1 MNPLLKLLTFL
12 LLVASNV
19 CNAQSSLN
27 VSQYPFHTIDVRCA
41 VDKESL
47 MLNKL
52 PNGKILTH
60 TMKIDSYYKYVD
72 VCKCSDIFGIDFTK
86 ESLLLI
92 IEAETHNMT
101 NIDHNNVFVLKDT
114 ERRKIICVVTN
125 GHCVR
130 WDAFPVWDVV
140 GVVIPKIPYGYT
152 LEFVFN
158 HADAQSYERNN

>member
-27 VSQYPFHTIDVRCA
+27 VSQYPFRTIDVRCA

-52 PNGKILTH
+52 PNGKIVTH

-92 IEAETHNMT
+92 IEATTHNKT
-101 NIDHNNVFVLKDT
+101 CIDLKNIFVLKDT
-114 ERRKIICVVTN
+114 ERRKITCVVTKDYWAM
-125 GHCVR
+125 
-130 WDAFPVWDVV
+130 WDVFPVWQVV
-140 GVVIPKIPYGYT
+140 GVVIPKIPYGYKV
-152 LEFVFN
+152 EFGFN
-158 HADAQSYERNN
+158 YADTQSY

>member
-1 MNPLLKLLTFL
+1 MNPLLKLLSFL

-19 CNAQSSLN
+19 CNAQSSLI
-27 VSQYPFHTIDVRCA
+27 VSQYPFHIIDVKCA

-52 PNGKILTH
+52 PNGKIDTH

-92 IEAETHNMT
+92 IEATTHN
-101 NIDHNNVFVLKDT
+101 NARIVSKDVFVLKDT
-114 ERRKIICVVTN
+114 ENRKIICVVTKDYWTM
-125 GHCVR
+125 
-130 WDAFPVWDVV
+130 WDDIPVWQVV

-158 HADAQSYERNN
+158 HADAQSYETNN

>member
-1 MNPLLKLLTFL
+1 MKPLLKLLTFL
-12 LLVASNV
+12 LLVASNI

-27 VSQYPFHTIDVRCA
+27 LSRYPFHTIDVRCD

-92 IEAETHNMT
+92 IEATTYNT
-101 NIDHNNVFVLKDT
+101 TCIVSKNVFVLKDT
-114 ERRKIICVVTN
+114 ERRKIICVVTKDYWAA
-125 GHCVR
+125 
-130 WDAFPVWDVV
+130 WDVFPVWQVV
-140 GVVIPKIPYGYT
+140 GVVIPKVPYGYKV
-152 LEFVFN
+152 EFVFN
-158 HADAQSYERNN
+158 DFDIESYERNN